1 MSQTPHLRSAM
12 KHPSRPTSPT
22 PGASTPSSPRP
33 ASAAVTPLSPPHVQ
47 LVPASPLPTQ
57 ATFSPPSAFA
67 RTLTG
72 GSAVPGYKPK
82 VSFDTFENPSD
93 AALDS
98 FTLQASSEGYKRT
111 RDTRAFLCAASGD
124 ESGMEAL
131 DWTLE
136 SLVQHGDEL
145 IVRSKIGDSYV
156 WLTDLGFAEK
166 QLHEEVREEAKE
178 LMKLILS
185 KNSEHEGRQLSVVVE
200 FVAGKITS
208 TIERLIAL
216 YRPDSLV
223 VGTRGQTGLV
233 KTWSQAFLT
242 PGMGSVSRYCV
253 SHSPVPVIVVRPERK
268 VRKSMEKRRTDGRRR
283 HQFEELMGSRVRI
296 GAKEE
301 E

>member
-12 KHPSRPTSPT
+12 KHSSRPTSPI
-22 PGASTPSSPRP
+22 PGGASTPSSPRP
-33 ASAAVTPLSPPHVQ
+33 ASVMPLSPPHVQ
-47 LVPASPLPTQ
+47 LVPASPLPAQ
-57 ATFSPPSAFA
+57 LPLSPLPGFT

-72 GSAVPGYKPK
+72 GSSTVPGYKPK

-98 FTLQASSEGYKRT
+98 FTLQAFSDGYKRT
-111 RDTRAFLCAASGD
+111 RDTRVFLCAASGD

-145 IVRSKIGDSYV
+145 IVVRGF
-156 WLTDLGFAEK
+156 DLEDLEK

-283 HQFEELMGSRVRI
+283 HQFEELMGSRIRV
-296 GAKEE
+296 GSKEE
-301 E
+301 D

>member
-12 KHPSRPTSPT
+12 KHSSRPTSPI
-22 PGASTPSSPRP
+22 PGGASTPSSPRP
-33 ASAAVTPLSPPHVQ
+33 AAVMPLSPPHVQ

-57 ATFSPPSAFA
+57 LPLSPLPGFA

-72 GSAVPGYKPK
+72 GSSTVPGYKPK

-98 FTLQASSEGYKRT
+98 FTLQAFSDGYKRT
-111 RDTRAFLCAASGD
+111 RDTRVFLCAASGD

-145 IVRSKIGDSYV
+145 IVVRGF
-156 WLTDLGFAEK
+156 DLEDLEK

-283 HQFEELMGSRVRI
+283 HQFEELMGSRIRV
-296 GAKEE
+296 GSKEE
-301 E
+301 D